1 VSRCLG
7 VPIGDLTASYDA
19 MYRPANERPSPASH
33 GRGGHTMAEST
44 QQSLDDTLSV
54 LENWDLIVVS
64 NRQPYRH
71 TFDDNDEIAVDRPAG
86 GLTAGLDPVVQQTD
100 GTWVA
105 WGDGDADREATDD
118 ANSVRVPPEDPA
130 YTLKRVWLSESDVAD
145 YYYGFSNRVLW
156 PLSHSLE
163 NKVTFED
170 RHWERYREVNQQF
183 ADSVVDS
190 VATDDGS
197 VGTET
202 DDSNSLVWFQDYH
215 FGLAPQFVRE
225 EVGDEA
231 LLSHFWHIP
240 WPEREVFRD
249 CPHQTELLRGLL
261 ANDLLGF
268 HIPDYCA
275 NFLDCVATIL
285 PEAAVDWESWTVE
298 REGHECRVRSFP
310 MGVDTERIAEYA
322 AAPDEGFWA
331 EFRAEY
337 GIPEDQAVAVGIDR
351 LDYTK
356 GIPERLAA
364 IEHLLE
370 TEPNWLGEF
379 TYVQKA
385 TPSRTEIP
393 EYRELGRQVD
403 RDIERINE
411 RFGTDDWQPIIE
423 IEDYL
428 TEEALYGLC
437 RHSDL
442 AIVSPLADGMNLVAM
457 EYVSAQ
463 IDHTGVLLLS
473 DRAGADDLLGDAAVT
488 IDPTDTE
495 TFASR
500 LDLALSMP
508 DEERQRRMRALRS
521 VVATT
526 NIQSWMADVFDATL
540 ALEQQVDTT
549 ETDVRSH

>member
-1 VSRCLG
+1 MSES
-7 VPIGDLTASYDA
+7 GD
-19 MYRPANERPSPASH
+19 P
-33 GRGGHTMAEST
+33 
-44 QQSLDDTLSV
+44 SLDDVLSV
-54 LENWDLIVVS
+54 LEAWHLVVVS

-71 TFDDNDEIAVDRPAG
+71 TFDEDDEIAVDRPAG
-86 GLTAGLDPVVQQTD
+86 GLTAGLDPVVQKTD

-105 WGDGDADREATDD
+105 WGDGDADRETTDD
-118 ANSVRVPPEDPA
+118 NDAVRVPPEDPA

-156 PLSHSLE
+156 PLCHSLVDR
-163 NKVTFED
+163 VTFED
-170 RHWERYREVNQQF
+170 RHWERYREVNQKF
-183 ADSVVDS
+183 ADSVVET
-190 VATDDGS
+190 VASD
-197 VGTET
+197 T
-202 DDSNSLVWFQDYH
+202 DDSVDDTPSDHDTPTDYDTVVWFQDYH

-225 EVGDEA
+225 SIGDEA
-231 LLSHFWHIP
+231 LLSQFWHIP

-249 CPHQTELLRGLL
+249 CPHGAELLRGLL

-268 HIPDYCA
+268 HVPAYCA
-275 NFLDCVATIL
+275 NFLDCVSTML
-285 PEAAVDWESWTVE
+285 PEAAVDWEAWTVSLADTDH
-298 REGHECRVRSFP
+298 RSRVRAFP
-310 MGVDTERIAEYA
+310 MGVDTEGIAEYA
-322 AAPDEGFWA
+322 AAPDEGFW
-331 EFRAEY
+331 EQFRADY
-337 GIPEDQAVAVGIDR
+337 GILDDQQVAVGIDR

-364 IEHLLE
+364 IERLLE
-370 TEPNWLGEF
+370 AHPNWLGEF

-403 RDIERINE
+403 RAVERIND

-423 IEDYL
+423 IDDYL
-428 TEEALYGLC
+428 SEEALYGLC

-442 AIVSPLADGMNLVAM
+442 AIVSSLADGMNLVAM

-463 IDHTGVLLLS
+463 IDRNGVLLLS
-473 DRAGADDLLGDAAVT
+473 ERAGADELLGDAAVS

-508 DEERQRRMRALRS
+508 DAERRRRMTALRS
-521 VVATT
+521 TVETT
-526 NIQSWMADVFDATL
+526 NIQSWMADVFASTL
-540 ALEQQVDTT
+540 TLDHPPT
-549 ETDVRSH
+549 ETDVRTR

>member
-1 VSRCLG
+1 
-7 VPIGDLTASYDA
+7 
-19 MYRPANERPSPASH
+19 
-33 GRGGHTMAEST
+33 MAEST
-44 QQSLDDTLSV
+44 RSLDDVLSV
-54 LENWDLIVVS
+54 LESRPLIVVS

-71 TFDDNDEIAVDRPAG
+71 TYAADEGDQGDEGDEKKDTDREVVVDRPAG

-118 ANSVRVPPEDPA
+118 DDSVRVPPEDPS
-130 YTLKRVWLSESDVAD
+130 YTLKRVWLSEADVAD

-156 PLSHSLE
+156 PLCHGLE
-163 NKVTFED
+163 DKVTFEE
-170 RHWERYREVNQQF
+170 RHWERYRDVNGTF
-183 ADSVVDS
+183 AERIAETIEPSSD
-190 VATDDGS
+190 TIDDGDADNEGARGDT
-197 VGTET
+197 V
-202 DDSNSLVWFQDYH
+202 VWFQDYH
-215 FGLAPQFVRE
+215 FGLAPRVVRE
-225 EVGDEA
+225 AVGDAA

-249 CPHQTELLRGLL
+249 CPHGAELLGGLL

-268 HIPDYCA
+268 HIPAYCA
-275 NFLDCVATIL
+275 NFLDCVATML
-285 PEAAVDWESWTVE
+285 PDAAVDWQAWTVAFE
-298 REGHECRVRSFP
+298 DHETRVRSFP
-310 MGVDTERIAEYA
+310 MGVDTEAIAEYA
-322 AAPDEGFWA
+322 DAPDDDFW
-331 EFRAEY
+331 EQFRADY
-337 GIPEDQAVAVGIDR
+337 GIPDDQQVAVGIDR

-364 IEHLLE
+364 IERLLE
-370 TEPNWLGEF
+370 TEPNWLEEF

-393 EYRELGRQVD
+393 EYRELGRGVD
-403 RDIERINE
+403 RDIERIND
-411 RFGTDDWQPIIE
+411 RFGTDDWQPIVE
-423 IEDYL
+423 IEAYL
-428 TEEALYGLC
+428 TEAELYGLC

-442 AIVSPLADGMNLVAM
+442 AVVSPVADGMNLVAM

-473 DRAGADDLLGDAAVT
+473 DRAGAHDLLGDAAVS

-508 DEERQRRMRALRS
+508 AEERRRRMVALRS
-521 VVATT
+521 VVADTD
-526 NIQSWMADVFDATL
+526 IRSWMADVFEATL
-540 ALEQQVDTT
+540 ELDQPADTSP
-549 ETDVRSH
+549 TDVRSR

>member
-1 VSRCLG
+1 MSDV
-7 VPIGDLTASYDA
+7 
-19 MYRPANERPSPASH
+19 
-33 GRGGHTMAEST
+33 
-44 QQSLDDTLSV
+44 SLDDVLSV
-54 LENWDLIVVS
+54 LDAWNLIVVS

-71 TFDDNDEIAVDRPAG
+71 TFDEDDEIAVDRPAG
-86 GLTAGLDPVVQQTD
+86 GLTAGLDPVVQETD

-105 WGDGDADREATDD
+105 WGDGDADRIATDD
-118 ANSVRVPPEDPA
+118 DNTVRVPPEEPA

-156 PLSHSLE
+156 PLCHGLDDR
-163 NKVTFED
+163 VTFED
-170 RHWERYREVNQQF
+170 RYWERYREVNHTF
-183 ADSVVDS
+183 ADSVVETLDQDAA
-190 VATDDGS
+190 ATDDTAGDHDT
-197 VGTET
+197 V
-202 DDSNSLVWFQDYH
+202 VWFQDYH

-225 EVGDEA
+225 SVGTDA
-231 LLSHFWHIP
+231 LLSQFWHIP

-249 CPHQTELLRGLL
+249 CPHGAELLRGLL

-268 HIPDYCA
+268 HVPTYCA
-275 NFLDCVATIL
+275 NVLDCVSTML
-285 PEAAVDWESWTVE
+285 PEAAVDWENWTVSLADSD
-298 REGHECRVRSFP
+298 HETRLRAFP
-310 MGVDTERIAEYA
+310 MGVDTEGIADYA
-322 AAPDEGFWA
+322 AAPDEGFWQ
-331 EFRAEY
+331 EFRADY
-337 GIPEDQAVAVGIDR
+337 GIPDDQQVAVGIDR

-364 IEHLLE
+364 IERLLE
-370 TEPNWLGEF
+370 AHPNWRGEV

-403 RDIERINE
+403 RDIERIND

-423 IEDYL
+423 IDDYL

-442 AIVSPLADGMNLVAM
+442 AVVSSLADGMNLVAM
-457 EYVSAQ
+457 EYVAAQ
-463 IDHTGVLLLS
+463 IDRDGVLLLS
-473 DRAGADDLLGDAAVT
+473 DRTGADELLGDAAVS

-508 DEERQRRMRALRS
+508 DAERRRRMTALRS
-521 VVATT
+521 AVTTT
-526 NIQSWMADVFDATL
+526 NIQSWMADVFASTL
-540 ALEQQVDTT
+540 DLDQPADTT
-549 ETDVRSH
+549 TDVRPR